1 MRLGTSTKHL
11 SRLINGYAPTSPEM
25 AVKLAVVTGYSVEF
39 WLTHQARYV
48 ARRTYVD
55 TTQEDIALV
64 KSVLPGPCV
73 SRLQKGWDLCA
84 GSDSIA
90 FLGSGGGAATAGAE
104 WTWLK
109 SSLMRTGMVWKSSLL
124 RCAQHLSRILHRLF
138 QRSAAFSTAS
148 AVPGSQVSGASFEYD
163 GNPVISGR
171 TSSGSLCFTSWLMF
185 LLRTM
190 RRGGLTV
197 KRIRLL
203 VRSLNVRRIT
213 GWRTRF

>member
-1 MRLGTSTKHL
+1 M
-11 SRLINGYAPTSPEM
+11 
-25 AVKLAVVTGYSVEF
+25 
-39 WLTHQARYV
+39 
-48 ARRTYVD
+48 
-55 TTQEDIALV
+55 

-73 SRLQKGWDLCA
+73 SRLQRAGIVTHNWRNPQELVREVFAHRRVACADAFRDLCA

-104 WTWLK
+104 WTWLR

-138 QRSAAFSTAS
+138 QRSGACSTAS

-171 TSSGSLCFTSWLMF
+171 TSSGSLCFTSWLMS

-213 GWRTRF
+213 GRRTRF

>member
-1 MRLGTSTKHL
+1 
-11 SRLINGYAPTSPEM
+11 M
-25 AVKLAVVTGYSVEF
+25 AVKLTVVTGYSVEF
-39 WLTHQARYV
+39 WLTHQARYD
-48 ARRTYVD
+48 ARRTY
-55 TTQEDIALV
+55 L
-64 KSVLPGPCV
+64 GPCFLGLASPGYKRAGIV
-73 SRLQKGWDLCA
+73 THNWRNPQELVREVFARGRVACADAFRDLCA

-104 WTWLK
+104 WTWLR

-138 QRSAAFSTAS
+138 QRSGACSTAS

-171 TSSGSLCFTSWLMF
+171 TSSGSLCFTSWLMS

-213 GWRTRF
+213 GRRTRF